1 MQLQTDTATG
11 NTSSEKKGKTVVQG
25 KAFRLVDNSDIAPGL
40 FALHFDLAGEKVN
53 KLSPPVMLELN
64 GILDELKARTDIK
77 ALVFLSD
84 KDGIFIA
91 GADIEVI
98 KTIRDAREGS
108 RLASEGQAVVEK
120 LENLPFPVVAAINGA
135 AMGGG
140 TELALCCKYIVASDS
155 PSTRVALPEVNLG
168 VLP

>member
-1 MQLQTDTATG
+1 
-11 NTSSEKKGKTVVQG
+11 
-25 KAFRLVDNSDIAPGL
+25 
-40 FALHFDLAGEKVN
+40 
-53 KLSPPVMLELN
+53 
-64 GILDELKARTDIK
+64 
-77 ALVFLSD
+77 
-84 KDGIFIA
+84 
-91 GADIEVI
+91 VI

-168 VLP
+168 VLPGFGGTVRMPARIGLQTSMDFILTGKTMNGEKAAKIGFAASPAARSSRASGRRISWRRRSKATPSAAWCCSRRRAR